1 MRFIIFVIDGS
12 SNSAVGNEIEEIDKF
27 NEKLREHDQLILA
40 CGIAGP
46 NESELIDN
54 RGGAGLASIDSLFKE
69 SDFYSGFWIVNAE
82 SVEQASALAREGSRA
97 CNRRVELRRI
107 L

>member
-1 MRFIIFVIDGS
+1 MRFIIFVIDNS
-12 SNSAVGNEIEEIDKF
+12 SNSARGNEIEEIDKF
-27 NEKLREHDQLILA
+27 NDTLRSNKQLILA

-46 NESELIDN
+46 SESQLIDN
-54 RGGAGLASIDSLFKE
+54 RDSAGLIASESLFKDA
-69 SDFYSGFWIVNAE
+69 DFYSGFWIINADT
-82 SVEQASALAREGSRA
+82 VEVARDLALEGSRA